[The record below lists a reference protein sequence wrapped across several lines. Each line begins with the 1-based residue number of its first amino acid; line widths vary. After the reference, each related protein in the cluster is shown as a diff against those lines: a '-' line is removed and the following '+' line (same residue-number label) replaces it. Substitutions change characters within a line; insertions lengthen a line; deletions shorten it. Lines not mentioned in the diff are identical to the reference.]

1 MTTPKNLLDHYCPGS
16 VEYARL
22 ADVATVQSGWGFPS
36 KFQGGSR
43 GLPFFKV
50 ADMNHH
56 ENKVRM
62 SRSANHVEPHTLKLM
77 KAGTA
82 PAGTIIFPKIGA
94 AVATNKK
101 RILIE
106 ESGYDNN
113 ISGVIPG
120 TDLNPSFLFYFFLDF
135 DLTSIALQSGATPSI
150 RKSAIEDIRIPLPSR
165 EVQDKIVEIL
175 DTFAALCENLD
186 TEITQRE
193 QQFTACR
200 EEIFKTTH
208 KYSETTL
215 GAISKSVVTGATPKS
230 GNPDYYEN
238 GTVPW
243 LRTNEVNFRPIVK
256 TKTMITEKAVKETSV
271 KWVEPPSVVIAI
283 SGASAGRSGTIEVP
297 VTTNQHCCNLGI
309 DNDAA
314 NYRFVYHWVSSQ
326 YENLKI
332 RGRGARGDLNV
343 TIIKGFPIPLPPRD
357 VQDEIVAQLDA
368 MQELIDSLRLERE
381 QRQKQFDYYREKL
394 LSFPQKETAEV

>member
-1 MTTPKNLLDHYCPGS
+1 MTTLKQLIDLHCPGGVDYVRLGDVVTIKNGSDWKTQEPGS
-16 VEYARL
+16 VAVYGSGGKMGAKVKIPASTEPSVLLPRKGSLEVQFVDTPFWNIDTAFRTETDPTRL
-22 ADVATVQSGWGFPS
+22 CMKYFYY
-36 KFQGGSR
+36 
-43 GLPFFKV
+43 
-50 ADMNHH
+50 
-56 ENKVRM
+56 
-62 SRSANHVEPHTLKLM
+62 LM
-77 KAGTA
+77 KGFNLTEISTSATRPSLTQTA
-82 PAGTIIFPKIGA
+82 L
-94 AVATNKK
+94 KK
-101 RILIE
+101 L
-106 ESGYDNN
+106 
-113 ISGVIPG
+113 
-120 TDLNPSFLFYFFLDF
+120 SF
-135 DLTSIALQSGATPSI
+135 
-150 RKSAIEDIRIPLPSR
+150 PLPPR
-165 EVQDKIVEIL
+165 EVQDKVVEYL
-175 DTFAALCENLD
+175 DTFAAVCENLD
-186 TEITQRE
+186 TDIAQRE

-256 TKTMITEKAVKETSV
+256 TKTMITEKAVKETGV

-332 RGRGARGDLNV
+332 RGRGARGDLNM

-381 QRQKQFDYYREKL
+381 QRQKQFDYYREEL

>member
-1 MTTPKNLLDHYCPGS
+1 MTTLKQLLDHYCSENVQYVQLGEVVSYEQPTKYLVKSTDYDDAFETPVLTPGKTFLLGYTDETNGIYEAS
-16 VEYARL
+16 PA
-22 ADVATVQSGWGFPS
+22 
-36 KFQGGSR
+36 
-43 GLPFFKV
+43 
-50 ADMNHH
+50 
-56 ENKVRM
+56 
-62 SRSANHVEPHTLKLM
+62 EPV
-77 KAGTA
+77 
-82 PAGTIIFPKIGA
+82 IIFDDFTTA
-94 AVATNKK
+94 NKW
-101 RILIE
+101 
-106 ESGYDNN
+106 
-113 ISGVIPG
+113 V
-120 TDLNPSFLFYFFLDF
+120 DF
-135 DLTSIALQSGATPSI
+135 PFKSKS
-150 RKSAIEDIRIPLPSR
+150 SAIKILTPKNESISLRFAFLAMQDLEVDTTDHKRQWIRTFSKELIPFPPR

-193 QQFTACR
+193 QQLAAYR

-215 GAISKSVVTGATPKS
+215 GTISKSVVTGATPKS
-230 GNPDYYEN
+230 GNSDYYEN

-256 TKTMITEKAVKETSV
+256 TKTMITEKAVKETGV

-332 RGRGARGDLNV
+332 RGRGARGDLNM

-357 VQDEIVAQLDA
+357 VQDEIVAKLDA
-368 MQELIDSLRLERE
+368 MQELIDNLRLERE
-381 QRQKQFDYYREKL
+381 LRQKQFDYYREKL